1 MMMIVHVNKAR
12 QLIAGSLS
20 FSFYR
25 QEFPLLLMEI
35 LDEPVDTVLKLIN
48 KIRMKINDIST
59 DKGEC
64 TFKYR
69 GSVTHDSLYVPEEA
83 WVNEVVQAMMVMMT
97 L

>member
-1 MMMIVHVNKAR
+1 MTIILGTAINR
-12 QLIAGSLS
+12 LFLLCICLN
-20 FSFYR
+20 YR

-64 TFKYR
+64 PN
-69 GSVTHDSLYVPEEA
+69 LIA
-83 WVNEVVQAMMVMMT
+83 VVVVGWDGMGAI
-97 L
+97 